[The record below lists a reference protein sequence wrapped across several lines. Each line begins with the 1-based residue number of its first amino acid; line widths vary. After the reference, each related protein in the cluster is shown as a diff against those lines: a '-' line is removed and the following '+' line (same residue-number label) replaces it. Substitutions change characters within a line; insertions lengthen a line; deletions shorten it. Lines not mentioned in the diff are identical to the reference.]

1 MNIDVPFTW
10 AARNGEMQMVAG
22 GWKYPIYFTNV
33 IKDHYLY
40 TKTYKW
46 PFASADFFVDRNDSQ
61 TLWNVQQFGVQ
72 NLLDPQL
79 DEWIQMKT
87 FERKPGVLKP
97 PSDCK
102 RT

>member
-1 MNIDVPFTW
+1 MRDMNIDVPFTW

-46 PFASADFFVDRNDSQ
+46 PQRLADVVERS
-61 TLWNVQQFGVQ
+61 TLWRAEPLGSAVGRM
-72 NLLDPQL
+72 DP
-79 DEWIQMKT
+79 DED
-87 FERKPGVLKP
+87 L
-97 PSDCK
+97 
-102 RT
+102 